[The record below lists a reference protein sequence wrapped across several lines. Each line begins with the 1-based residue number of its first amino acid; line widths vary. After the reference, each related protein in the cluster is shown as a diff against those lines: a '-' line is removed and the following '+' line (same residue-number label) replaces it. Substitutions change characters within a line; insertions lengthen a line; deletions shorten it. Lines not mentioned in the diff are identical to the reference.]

1 MAQNTMSIEQ
11 VSTIL
16 NSIVAQAKGGSLSSL
31 ATKDFVTV
39 AKIGLETG
47 YDTLGTAINQ
57 VLSKTIFSNR
67 PYNRKLQ
74 ILEADAIQYGNHVR
88 KLNTLDSDWVNDDS
102 LTLSDGSAIDDQIVK
117 KPKVVQSNY
126 YGQNAIERYITVYRD
141 QIETAFSGPDEMAR
155 FITMIM
161 QNVSD
166 QIEQAHEESA
176 RATLLNMIGA
186 VKTRNVTSSVVHLV
200 TEYKAW
206 AGITST
212 WNYADPSNFPNFAR
226 WVFGRIKTASQ
237 MMEHRSYQF
246 HQNPTA
252 ASSPV
257 PAGSIARH
265 TPVEDQR
272 LALYAPIFDTI
283 DATVLSVT
291 FNDEYLRRMK
301 YEPIGFW
308 QTPADPTAITVN
320 ASYMTTAG
328 AITNASVLLG
338 QTSGGV
344 DYPAVLGILF
354 DKEAAGYTT
363 VKNVTMPAHYN
374 ARGLY
379 QNWFYHL
386 RDRYWNDFSENMV
399 LFLLD

>member
-1 MAQNTMSIEQ
+1 MAHNTMSVEQ

-47 YDTLGTAINQ
+47 YDNLSTAISQ

-67 PYNRKLQ
+67 PYNRKLR
-74 ILEADAIQYGNHVR
+74 ILEADAIRYGNHVR
-88 KLNTLDSDWVNDDS
+88 KLQELDTDWVNDDRIT
-102 LTLSDGSAIDDQIVK
+102 LTDGYSIDQYAVA
-117 KPKVVQSNY
+117 KPKVVQTNF
-126 YGQNAIERYITVYRD
+126 YGANTYERYKTIYKD
-141 QIETAFSGPDEMAR
+141 QLDVAFSGPEEFAQ
-155 FITMIM
+155 FLAMIM
-161 QNVSD
+161 QNAAD

-176 RATLLNMIGA
+176 RAALLNLIGA
-186 VKTRNVTSSVVHLV
+186 VKTMNVTSSVVHLV

-212 WNYADPSNFPNFAR
+212 WNYADPANFPNFAR

-246 HQNPTA
+246 HQNPTT

-257 PAGSIARH
+257 PQGSIARH
-265 TPVEDQR
+265 TPVEDQK
-272 LALYAPIFDTI
+272 LALYAPIFNTI

-291 FNDEYLRRMK
+291 FNDEYLRRME
-301 YEPIGFW
+301 YEPVGFW

-344 DYPAVLGILF
+344 DYPAVLGVLF
-354 DKEAAGYTT
+354 DKEAAGYTVLNQWSQPT
-363 VKNVTMPAHYN
+363 PFN
-374 ARGLY
+374 ARGGY
-379 QNWFYHL
+379 YNQFWHFT
-386 RDRYWNDFSENMV
+386 DRYWNDFSENAI